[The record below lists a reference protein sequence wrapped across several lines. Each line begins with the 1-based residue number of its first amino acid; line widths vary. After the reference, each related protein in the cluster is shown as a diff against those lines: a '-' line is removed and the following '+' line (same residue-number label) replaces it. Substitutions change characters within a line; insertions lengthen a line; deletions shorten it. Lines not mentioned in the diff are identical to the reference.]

1 LDCGCG
7 VNVELRGLP
16 DGLDLGLEGK
26 WSIKGD
32 PKWFGPSNWENRIAI
47 YWGG

>member
-1 LDCGCG
+1 MGFIQESSGESVEKRLDCGCG

-26 WSIKGD
+26 
-32 PKWFGPSNWENRIAI
+32 
-47 YWGG
+47 